1 MNDSSNLIENKKKY
15 LLLQLSNLS
24 EENIQSLNERYK
36 IDTYYNVIEEVIN
49 YLKNNS
55 NSNLT
60 SEDLTNQELKNIEW
74 GWTD

>member
-36 IDTYYNVIEEVIN
+36 IDTYYNVIKEVIN
-49 YLKNNS
+49 YLKNNI
-55 NSNLT
+55 NLT

-74 GWTD
+74 WWTD

>member
-36 IDTYYNVIEEVIN
+36 IDTYYNVIKEVIN
-49 YLKNNS
+49 YLKNNI
-55 NSNLT
+55 NLT

-74 GWTD
+74 WWID